1 MGIDL
6 RWGAVI
12 SLRRSLP
19 HNDSMK
25 LIRTLLSFA
34 GISLLATSCASF
46 SGNKLPQV
54 ADTPATNAKK
64 VSLTYTM
71 TSGSNITGSRVES
84 PPQARSAAEQP
95 LVNAFNKSGRF
106 TSVSQGKGG
115 AVHVD
120 VDMLN
125 HGNAGAAAVSG
136 FITGFSLFTV
146 PGFATDHYKLTATA
160 RTSSGKSRQYVLD
173 DSMTTAFWLPL
184 IVATPFTFPTTVAP
198 KVHENMYR
206 NLMANMERDGLLPKA
221 SN

>member
-1 MGIDL
+1 
-6 RWGAVI
+6 
-12 SLRRSLP
+12 
-19 HNDSMK
+19 MK

-34 GISLLATSCASF
+34 CISLLATSCASF
-46 SGNKLPQV
+46 SGNNLPKV
-54 ADTPATNAKK
+54 ADTPATSAKK
-64 VSLTYTM
+64 VSLSYTM
-71 TSGSNITGSRVES
+71 RSASGSTGGDRTET
-84 PPQARSAAEQP
+84 PEQARAEAQSP
-95 LVNAFNKSGRF
+95 MVSTFNKSERF

-125 HGNAGAAAVSG
+125 HGNPAAAATSG

-160 RTSSGKSRQYVLD
+160 RTSSGKSRQYILD

-184 IVATPFTFPTTVAP
+184 IVATPFTFPTTVGP

-206 NLMANMERDGLLPKA
+206 NLIVNMEKDGILPKA